1 MTERRIAP
9 VETAFPRFL
18 ITVRHEDSDATHPK
32 PDESPATSAH
42 SMVRF

>member
-9 VETAFPRFL
+9 VETTFPRFL
-18 ITVRHEDSDATHPK
+18 ITVRHENSDATHPK
-32 PDESPATSAH
+32 PDESPATSAR

>member
-9 VETAFPRFL
+9 VETTFPRLL
-18 ITVRHEDSDATHPK
+18 ITVRHEDSDATHPG

-42 SMVRF
+42 STVRF